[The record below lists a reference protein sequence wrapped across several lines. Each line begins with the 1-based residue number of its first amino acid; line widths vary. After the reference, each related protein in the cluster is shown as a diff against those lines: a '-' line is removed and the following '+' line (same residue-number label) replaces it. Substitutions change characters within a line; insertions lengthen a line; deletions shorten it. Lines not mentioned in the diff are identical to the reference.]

1 MNRLLFVAWRSGG
14 GNRDRQWG
22 PVARVD
28 NEQGHYR
35 FAYTKGAKLLKGF
48 SPFPGMTDLEEVY
61 ESDELLPI
69 FQSRL
74 LSRSRPEYRDF
85 LAWSGFDPDAPPE
98 PLELLG
104 VTEGLRATDLLE
116 LFPCPMPDPANR
128 FRIKFFL
135 HGVRHMPADA
145 QKEIGLLRQGESLG
159 LMFDV
164 SNWNDP
170 QAVAVRTCPDR
181 KRLLIGYM
189 PRYLARDTKALFGF
203 VQAGEI
209 KLTVERVNIDAPMQQ
224 RLLCRLDAPWPK
236 AYSPCEG
243 EEFQPLVGALPFS

>member
-1 MNRLLFVAWRSGG
+1 MSKLLFVAWRSGG
-14 GNRDRQWG
+14 GGDSQWG

-28 NEQGHYR
+28 NELGHYR

-48 SPFPGMTDLEEVY
+48 SPFPGMPNLGEVY

-85 LAWSGFDPDAPPE
+85 LAWSGFNPDSPPE

-116 LFPCPMPDPANR
+116 LFPCPAPDSMNC
-128 FRIKFFL
+128 FNIKFFL
-135 HGVRHMPADA
+135 HGVRHMPAET
-145 QKEIGLLRQGESLG
+145 QKEIGLLRREESLG

-164 SNWNDP
+164 SNWNDCH
-170 QAVAVRTCPDR
+170 AVAIRTCPDR

-189 PRYLARDTKALFGF
+189 PRYLARDTKALFGS
-203 VQAGEI
+203 VSTGEI
-209 KLTVERVNIDAPMQQ
+209 KVTVERVNPDAPMQQ
-224 RLLCRLDAPWPK
+224 RLLCRMEAPWPQS
-236 AYSPCEG
+236 YSPCKG
-243 EEFQPLVGALPFS
+243 EEFQPFVGALPCPV